1 MLYLVAAYA
10 VKMSVLLFYRR
21 IFLQR
26 IYQHV
31 TVVVMVMTTLWF
43 MIAIAI
49 ELAVCIPLDGFWHP
63 LKKAKC
69 MNSNTY
75 DLGVNII
82 DVILDSIIVAL
93 PIRMVF
99 ALQSP
104 MRTKI
109 GFAGIFSV
117 AGV

>member
-1 MLYLVAAYA
+1 MLYLISAYA

-21 IFLQR
+21 IFPQR
-26 IYQHV
+26 VYQHV
-31 TVVVMVMTTLWF
+31 TVVVMVAATLWVV
-43 MIAIAI
+43 IALAI

-75 DLGVNII
+75 DLGVNIV
-82 DVILDSIIVAL
+82 DVILDSVIVAL

-99 ALQSP
+99 TLQSP